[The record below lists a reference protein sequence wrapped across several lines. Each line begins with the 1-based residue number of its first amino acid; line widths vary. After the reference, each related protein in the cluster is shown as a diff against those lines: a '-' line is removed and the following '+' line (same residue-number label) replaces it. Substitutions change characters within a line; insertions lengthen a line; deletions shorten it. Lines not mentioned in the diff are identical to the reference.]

1 MSGTGEERWRTPRGH
16 QNPPPQHQN
25 RHNSQ
30 QQRQSSLREG
40 GGSQG
45 KQSAS
50 GQGDWASHG
59 PPQEQH
65 VSVRAFNALEVRD
78 TLKNGYSA
86 VGPEHMRSLKYK
98 ASGAQPKNAKSSG
111 GPWASKPH
119 TMANGK
125 DFFLELR
132 KQISALQQGGER
144 AGG

>member
-1 MSGTGEERWRTPRGH
+1 MSGIGEERWRTPHGQ
-16 QNPPPQHQN
+16 QNPPPLNQN
-25 RHNSQ
+25 RHSNQ
-30 QQRQSSLREG
+30 QPRKNSLREG

-65 VSVRAFNALEVRD
+65 VPVRGFNALEVRD
-78 TLKNGYSA
+78 TLKNGYNS
-86 VGPEHMRSLKYK
+86 VGSEHMRSLKYK
-98 ASGAQPKNAKSSG
+98 ASGTQPKNAKSSG
-111 GPWASKPH
+111 SPWASRPNH
-119 TMANGK
+119 MANGK
-125 DFFLELR
+125 DFFFELR